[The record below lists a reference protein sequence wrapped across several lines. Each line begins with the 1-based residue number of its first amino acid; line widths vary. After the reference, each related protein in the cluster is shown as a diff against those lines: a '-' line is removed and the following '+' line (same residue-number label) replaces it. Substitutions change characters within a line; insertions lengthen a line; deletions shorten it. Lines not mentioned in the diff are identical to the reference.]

1 MASYIKEL
9 QDLKSNTIQSYFDS
23 LNEKEKYKN
32 IELNAAI
39 VFQKYA
45 RRLICR
51 KRFLLLKSQTLEVQ
65 KALRGYLARANHRR
79 DVAEQND
86 NLMMQFYKYH
96 VSIIQKHWQGYRCRK
111 NIMDYHANKKWLE
124 MTKKK
129 NEETLNEMKELAAR
143 RQYDLDL
150 KNEEE
155 QKNNFYKIASN
166 LHHLISTKEIPGVY
180 NTPQLP
186 PELKPQVYNA
196 DIEEHLKSVF
206 KKSLK
211 KNKPLLKN
219 INNNFIVN
227 NGRNKYGDPNYKENF
242 LNRRPIQYQ

>member
-1 MASYIKEL
+1 MA
-9 QDLKSNTIQSYFDS
+9 
-23 LNEKEKYKN
+23 
-32 IELNAAI
+32 
-39 VFQKYA
+39 
-45 RRLICR
+45 
-51 KRFLLLKSQTLEVQ
+51 
-65 KALRGYLARANHRR
+65 
-79 DVAEQND
+79 
-86 NLMMQFYKYH
+86 QFYKYH

-129 NEETLNEMKELAAR
+129 NEETLNEMKELAAKK
-143 RQYDLDL
+143 QYDLDL

-180 NTPQLP
+180 NTPYLP

-211 KNKPLLKN
+211 KNKPVLKK
-219 INNNFIVN
+219 INS
-227 NGRNKYGDPNYKENF
+227 NKINMIKEESKFGEPHYQENY

>member
-1 MASYIKEL
+1 MSSYIQEL
-9 QDLKSNTIQSYFDS
+9 KDLKSNTIQSYFNS
-23 LNEKEKYKN
+23 LNEKEKYKY

-51 KRFLLLKSQTLEVQ
+51 KRFLLLKSQALEVQ
-65 KALRGYLARANHRR
+65 KALRGYLARANHQK

-86 NLMMQFYKYH
+86 NLMTQFYNYH

-111 NIMDYHANKKWLE
+111 NIMDYHANKKWLA

-129 NEETLNEMKELAAR
+129 NEETLNEMKELAAKK
-143 RQYDLDL
+143 QYNLDL

-155 QKNNFYKIASN
+155 QKNNFFKIHSN
-166 LHHLISTKEIPGVY
+166 YHHLISTKEITRVY
-180 NTPQLP
+180 NKPYLP
-186 PELKPQVYNA
+186 HKLKPQVYNA

-206 KKSLK
+206 KKSWK

-219 INNNFIVN
+219 INNNIIS
-227 NGRNKYGDPNYKENF
+227 GANKFGEPNYQQNF